1 VQAPTY
7 NANGTPGCV
16 PGSSPYCIDI
26 VGPSLAK
33 QTDLTE
39 RLRMKVGADFF
50 NAFNHLNFLTPST
63 SLYSPTSFGVVTV
76 YNSANAGQNVGL
88 GPRRV
93 QVSLRV
99 EF

>member
-1 VQAPTY
+1 MGLV
-7 NANGTPGCV
+7 G
-16 PGSSPYCIDI
+16 PGSRFQPTRSAGAICNTS
-26 VGPSLAK
+26 GPSLAK

-39 RLRMKVGADFF
+39 RLRMKVPADFF

-93 QVSLRV
+93 HVSLRV